1 MPWSAGRLRD
11 VRLLRRRPR
20 NPVVSLVVP
29 AYDVAAFLPA
39 CLDSILAQTFEDLEV
54 VVVDDGSPDESGDI
68 AEAYA
73 ARDPRVR
80 VLHIANRGLGGAR
93 NEGMRHV
100 RGELLG
106 FADSDDLLPPDAIE
120 LMVAAQRAD
129 GADLVVGGVERLTG
143 DGDGAELVAL
153 PWMRRLHRERR
164 TVTIEEHPEILGDV
178 FAWNKLYHR
187 DFVASSGLHW
197 PERLRY
203 EDQPATTEAYLRA
216 RRFTVIPEVVYHWRV
231 REDGTSITQQR
242 ATLADLHDRWRTKQ
256 MSLDSVL
263 RHGSPKVTRIF
274 RNRVLPGDLPRYFAE
289 IPGCADDW
297 WHELR
302 RGLVHFFDEEW
313 PITGTRMAPAFRLV
327 GWLVTQ
333 DRREDAAAV
342 VAYARGLG
350 RALDRVAEADHVR
363 IDVPV
368 LDPATVDPAA
378 LRLHPEE
385 S

>member
-1 MPWSAGRLRD
+1 M
-11 VRLLRRRPR
+11 RLLRRRPR

-29 AYDVAAFLPA
+29 AYDVADFLPA

-54 VVVDDGSPDESGDI
+54 VVVDDGSPDASGDI

-106 FADSDDLLPPDAIE
+106 FADSDDLLPPDA
-120 LMVAAQRAD
+120 VAHLVEAQRTD
-129 GADLVVGGVERLTG
+129 GADFVVGGVERLQG
-143 DGDGAELVAL
+143 DGDGAELVGL

-164 TVTIEEHPEILGDV
+164 TVAIEEHPEILGDV
-178 FAWNKLYHR
+178 FAWNKLFHR
-187 DFVASSGLHW
+187 DFVADGALHW

-203 EDQPATTEAYLRA
+203 EDQPATTQAYLRA

-231 REDGTSITQQR
+231 REDGSSITQQR
-242 ATLADLHDRWRTKQ
+242 ATLADLRDRWRTKQ
-256 MSLDSVL
+256 MSLDAVQA
-263 RHGSPKVTRIF
+263 HGSAKVTRIF
-274 RNRVLPGDLPRYFAE
+274 RNRVLPGDMARYFTE
-289 IPGCADDW
+289 IPGCEEEW

-302 RGLVHFFDEEW
+302 DGVAHFWDAEW
-313 PITGTRMAPAFRLV
+313 PITDTRMAPVFRLV

-342 VAYARGLG
+342 VTYARELG
-350 RALDRVAEADHVR
+350 RPLDRVQEADHVR

-368 LDPATVDPAA
+368 LDLAGVDPAA

>member
-1 MPWSAGRLRD
+1 
-11 VRLLRRRPR
+11 
-20 NPVVSLVVP
+20 VSLVVP
-29 AYDVAAFLPA
+29 AYDVADFLPA

-54 VVVDDGSPDESGDI
+54 VVVDDGSPDASGDI

-106 FADSDDLLPPDAIE
+106 FADSDDLLPPDAIAR
-120 LMVAAQRAD
+120 MVEAQRAD
-129 GADLVVGGVERLTG
+129 GADFVVGGVERLQG
-143 DGDGAELVAL
+143 DGDDVELVGL

-164 TVTIEEHPEILGDV
+164 TVAIEEHPEILGDV
-178 FAWNKLYHR
+178 FAWNKLFHR
-187 DFVASSGLHW
+187 DFVAAGALHW

-231 REDGTSITQQR
+231 REDGSSITQQR
-242 ATLADLHDRWRTKQ
+242 ATLADLRDRWRTKQ
-256 MSLDSVL
+256 MSLDAVQA
-263 RHGSPKVTRIF
+263 HGSAKVTRIF
-274 RNRVLPGDLPRYFAE
+274 RNRVLPGDLARYFTE
-289 IPGCADDW
+289 IPGCQDEW
-297 WHELR
+297 WQELR
-302 RGLVHFFDEEW
+302 AGVAHFWDAEW
-313 PITGTRMAPAFRLV
+313 PITATRMAPVFRLV
-327 GWLVTQ
+327 GWLVVQ

-342 VAYARGLG
+342 VTYARELG
-350 RALDRVAEADHVR
+350 RPLDRVREPDHVR

-368 LDPATVDPAA
+368 LDLAGVDPAA